1 LAFSSIPLTE
11 KIMTTD
17 ILFVLPKETRTFK
30 QGFTAADRE
39 NPLAETV
46 RAAQRGDRQAFGCL
60 IETHEQA
67 VYATVFR
74 RLGNHAEAQELCQDV
89 FIQAM
94 RKLDQLADPR
104 CFGGWIRAIA
114 ARMAINYAMRRGPR
128 MSGEREIL
136 ENGCV
141 ERRTPLVA
149 ILAREREDQVRRG
162 LRKLRAMDRETL
174 EAFYFEGSSLVE
186 MSRQFDTPVGT
197 IKRRLHVARKRLA
210 KELEALTPA

>member
-1 LAFSSIPLTE
+1 
-11 KIMTTD
+11 MTTD
-17 ILFVLPKETRTFK
+17 TLFATKNENAVY
-30 QGFTAADRE
+30 AADFLVRNAE
-39 NPLAETV
+39 NPTAEAV
-46 RAAQRGDRQAFGCL
+46 RAAQCGDRQAFGRL
-60 IETHEQA
+60 IEDYEPA

-94 RKLDQLADPR
+94 RKLGQLDDPR

-114 ARMAINYAMRRGPR
+114 ARMAINYAVRRGPR
-128 MSGEREIL
+128 MSGDREVL
-136 ENGCV
+136 ENGCI
-141 ERRTPLVA
+141 ERRTPLAA

-162 LRKLRAMDRETL
+162 LGKLRAMDRETL

-186 MSRQFDTPVGT
+186 MSRKFETPVGT